1 MRSLSATGQ
10 AATATLT
17 SAGRAAQSPLRA
29 PDRLW
34 QVEPLLFF
42 ASGEGTKC
50 DHRISHRSRAGNSR
64 PPGSFQ
70 QARPE
75 PDPGRPPRQLGHQP
89 TVETRNRKRLAANLI
104 APWELRVGNYRIYF
118 EVQEEP
124 ERVVRIVAIG
134 LKVREKVLI
143 GGVEVKLR

>member
-1 MRSLSATGQ
+1 M
-10 AATATLT
+10 
-17 SAGRAAQSPLRA
+17 
-29 PDRLW
+29 
-34 QVEPLLFF
+34 
-42 ASGEGTKC
+42 
-50 DHRISHRSRAGNSR
+50 
-64 PPGSFQ
+64 
-70 QARPE
+70 
-75 PDPGRPPRQLGHQP
+75 
-89 TVETRNRKRLAANLI
+89 ETRNRKRLAANLI